1 MGRRR
6 RENCPKFQSQPKVL
20 HLKQTNP
27 IRVKA
32 IIQPALATEK
42 HLAVSASNLY
52 EELEVIR
59 LKELIQRFEKNR
71 TSRQIRCES
80 E

>member
-1 MGRRR
+1 MGQRR
-6 RENCPKFQSQPKVL
+6 RERCPKFQSQPKAP

-27 IRVKA
+27 IHVKA
-32 IIQPALATEK
+32 IIQPAVATEK

-52 EELEVIR
+52 EESEVIR

-71 TSRQIRCES
+71 ASRQIRCES